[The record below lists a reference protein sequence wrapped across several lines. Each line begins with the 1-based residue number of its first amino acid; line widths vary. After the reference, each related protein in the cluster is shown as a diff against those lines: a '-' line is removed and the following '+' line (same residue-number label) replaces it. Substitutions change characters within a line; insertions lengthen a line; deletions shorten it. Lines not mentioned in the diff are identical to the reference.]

1 MADLQAALAEAVKLN
16 QNITQFLKFSTYP
29 EYSDLSGL
37 DIDFHDGEQLLIWDE
52 LRRITEQLADVQ
64 EYISYLTRPV
74 TEESRLRKGTAGK
87 YQTAKGY
94 YYDCGNVIEALVS
107 DDYHDVPYWTITS
120 VEHNGRDYYL
130 VGHKGVPMKGLRVRV
145 RTRPWPWQ

>member
-16 QNITQFLKFSTYP
+16 QHITQFLKFSTYP

-37 DIDFHDGEQLLIWDE
+37 DIDFQDGEQLLIWDE
-52 LRRITEQLADVQ
+52 LRRITEQLADIQ

-94 YYDCGNVIEALVS
+94 YYDCGI
-107 DDYHDVPYWTITS
+107 PTTQKTS
-120 VEHNGRDYYL
+120 L
-130 VGHKGVPMKGLRVRV
+130 WMC
-145 RTRPWPWQ
+145 RTR